1 MNGKKA
7 LAYVR
12 MRYADPKGDL
22 GRIQRQQQF
31 MSAVLHKVSMPST
44 LLNPLAIKSLSDAG
58 TSSVIVGETDGVV
71 DIAKLGMAMRNI
83 SKGHGKVMT
92 VPISDPNATTAA
104 GSSVLWNHKK
114 AEKLFKSLGAR

>member
-31 MSAVLHKVSMPST
+31 MSAVLHKAATPST
-44 LLNPLAIKSLSDAG
+44 LLNPIAMKNLSEAG
-58 TSSVIVGETDGVV
+58 TSSVIVGETDGVM

-83 SKGHGKVMT
+83 SKGQGKVMT

-114 AEKLFKSLGAR
+114 ADELFKSLGAR